1 VLYSC
6 RVVRREMPP
15 SSKPHTRVR
24 TSFVMCRLTESIQT
38 RIGHSTVVADGMAGA
53 PRGRA
58 QHAEND
64 ARERGVG
71 HRRRQHKRC
80 VSREMAEPKRATG
93 PRLDQANRLVR
104 LGRAGVRP

>member
-6 RVVRREMPP
+6 RAVRREMQPYAHA
-15 SSKPHTRVR
+15 SR

-64 ARERGVG
+64 ARER
-71 HRRRQHKRC
+71 
-80 VSREMAEPKRATG
+80 A
-93 PRLDQANRLVR
+93 
-104 LGRAGVRP
+104 